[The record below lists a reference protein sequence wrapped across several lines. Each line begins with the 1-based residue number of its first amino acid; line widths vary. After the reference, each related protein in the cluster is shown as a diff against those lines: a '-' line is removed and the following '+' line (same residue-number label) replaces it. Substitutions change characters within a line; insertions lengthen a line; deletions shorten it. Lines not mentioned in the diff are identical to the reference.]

1 MREIEAKKI
10 TNTVKELCIDAN
22 INLSDDVLEALNE
35 ALKAEESENGREI
48 LRQILRN
55 AEIARSEKLPICQ
68 DTGVTIV
75 FAEIGQDLRITG
87 GDLHEAINEGVSL
100 GYKEG
105 NLRKSIVSDPF
116 KRKNTGDNTPAIIH
130 TEIVPGDKIKII
142 LMAKGAGSENV
153 SAAKVLTPADGIEGI
168 KKFVVET
175 ITKAG
180 ANPCPPII
188 VGVGVGGN
196 LEYSCL
202 LAKKALL
209 RKIGKRNSQS
219 DIAKIEKQLHE
230 EINATGIGP
239 GGLGGR
245 ITALAVNIETYPCH
259 MASLPVCVN
268 IDCHVHRVKEAI
280 I

>member
-1 MREIEAKKI
+1 MREIEAKII
-10 TNTVKELCIDAN
+10 TDTVKELCIDAN

-35 ALKAEESENGREI
+35 ALKIEESENGREM

-55 AEIARSEKLPICQ
+55 AEIARQEKLPICQ
-68 DTGVTIV
+68 DTGVTVV
-75 FAEIGQDLRITG
+75 FVELGQQVLVVSGNLRA
-87 GDLHEAINEGVSL
+87 AINEGVSL
-100 GYKEG
+100 GYEEG

-116 KRKNTGDNTPAIIH
+116 RRKNTGDNTPAIIH

-153 SAAKVLTPADGIEGI
+153 SAAKVLTPAEGIEGI
-168 KKFVVET
+168 QKFVVET
-175 ITKAG
+175 VTKAG

-245 ITALAVNIETYPCH
+245 VTALAVNIETYPCH

-268 IDCHVHRVKEAI
+268 IDCHVHRVKETVI
-280 I
+280 